1 MVPVGQTSVYRV
13 LGLYKANQLNHDATW
28 TGLSQSGQ
36 KSLLSPKG
44 FNALVSIVQQ
54 KSQGGCSTPMSMIKD
69 LVKEK
74 IESEHCSIHGK
85 NSTPTVTDLTL
96 SNYASCIM
104 ADGGFNIHIGKMPYK
119 TQNHSTAEWSKRS
132 VISYNLAV
140 AATHFFDV
148 EPSPYHMK
156 KSKIDESSR
165 EL

>member
-1 MVPVGQTSVYRV
+1 M
-13 LGLYKANQLNHDATW
+13 
-28 TGLSQSGQ
+28 
-36 KSLLSPKG
+36 
-44 FNALVSIVQQ
+44 
-54 KSQGGCSTPMSMIKD
+54 
-69 LVKEK
+69 
-74 IESEHCSIHGK
+74 
-85 NSTPTVTDLTL
+85 
-96 SNYASCIM
+96 SNYASHIM
-104 ADGGFNIHIGKMPYK
+104 ADGVFNIHIGKMPYK